1 LLKRIWAPT
10 RCLSPEAYHRAD
22 RPFTGM
28 GEWFLK
34 FGLKGISMAMR
45 RHRFTSESVS
55 MGHPDKV
62 ADRISDSVL
71 DYVLGFD
78 TNARVAC
85 ETFITGDLLVIGGEI
100 RAMGL
105 PPGLNEKLEENARD
119 TIRRI
124 GYSGPGTGFDPDGA
138 KVQIV
143 IQEQSGDIAKGVDGG
158 AKLGAGDQGLM
169 FGYASTETDELMPL
183 PIVLAHRLVVRQAA
197 VREAEIVEGLRP
209 DAKSQVTTAWDDSG
223 VRVVESVLLSTQH
236 HPMWNDRQDVLRD
249 LMVEHVIRPAMGD
262 RWHDDIEVLFNPTG
276 RFEIG
281 GPEGD
286 TGLTGRKII
295 VDTYGGWAR
304 HGGGAFSGKD
314 ASKVDRSASYMAR
327 YVAKNVVAAGLADEC
342 ELRLSYAIGV
352 TDPTAVSVD
361 CKGSEK
367 IDEQTIEKA
376 VMSVFDLTP
385 GGIIDQL
392 DLASPIFE
400 PTAYHGHFGRQPD
413 EAGPGTFTWERTDR
427 VDDLRSAAGR

>member
-1 LLKRIWAPT
+1 
-10 RCLSPEAYHRAD
+10 
-22 RPFTGM
+22 
-28 GEWFLK
+28 
-34 FGLKGISMAMR
+34 
-45 RHRFTSESVS
+45 

-71 DYVLGFD
+71 DYALSFD
-78 TNARVAC
+78 PHARVAC
-85 ETFITGDLLVIGGEI
+85 ETFITGGLLVIGGEI
-100 RAMGL
+100 RATNL
-105 PPGLNEKLEENARD
+105 PDDLNEQIEKQARD

-124 GYSGPGTGFDPDGA
+124 GYTGPGTGFDPDGA
-138 KVQIV
+138 EVLLV
-143 IQEQSGDIAKGVDGG
+143 IQEQSSDIAMGVDGG

-169 FGYASTETDELMPL
+169 FGYASNETDELMPL
-183 PIVLAHRLVVRQAA
+183 SHRLVAKQAE
-197 VREAEIVEGLRP
+197 VREAGGIEGLRP
-209 DAKSQVTTAWDDSG
+209 DAKSQVTTMWDDG
-223 VRVVESVLLSTQH
+223 GPTRVESVLLSTQH
-236 HPMWNDRQDVLRD
+236 HPMWNDRQDELRE
-249 LMVEHVIRPAMGD
+249 LVTEQVIIPALGEW
-262 RWHDDIEVLFNPTG
+262 WHDDIEVLFNPTG
-276 RFEIG
+276 RFETG

-361 CKGSEK
+361 CKGTEK
-367 IDEQTIEKA
+367 VDEEIIEKA
-376 VMSVFDLTP
+376 VMTVFDLTP

-392 DLASPIFE
+392 DLARPIYE

-413 EAGPGTFTWERTDR
+413 EAGPGTFSWERTDK
-427 VDDLRSAAGR
+427 VDELRSAAGV

>member
-1 LLKRIWAPT
+1 
-10 RCLSPEAYHRAD
+10 
-22 RPFTGM
+22 
-28 GEWFLK
+28 
-34 FGLKGISMAMR
+34 
-45 RHRFTSESVS
+45 

-62 ADRISDSVL
+62 ADRISDSVV
-71 DYVLGFD
+71 DRVIGFD
-78 TNARVAC
+78 PHARVAC
-85 ETFITGDLLVIGGEI
+85 ETFITGGLLVIGGEI
-100 RAMGL
+100 RAGHL
-105 PPGLNEKLEENARD
+105 PANLDEQIEESARD

-124 GYSGPGTGFDPDGA
+124 GYTGPGTGFDPDGA
-138 KVQIV
+138 HVKLV
-143 IQEQSGDIAKGVDGG
+143 IQEQSGDIAMGVDGA

-169 FGYASTETDELMPL
+169 FGYASRETDELMPL
-183 PIVLAHRLVVRQAA
+183 PIVLSHRLVARQASA
-197 VREAEIVEGLRP
+197 RETNEVEGLRP
-209 DAKSQVTTAWDDSG
+209 DAKSQVTIVWDDDG
-223 VRVVESVLLSTQH
+223 PKRVESVVLSTQH
-236 HPMWNDRQDVLRD
+236 DPMWNERQEELRD
-249 LMVEHVIRPAMGD
+249 LVTDRVIIPALGEW
-262 RWHDDIEVLFNPTG
+262 WHDDVEVLFNPTG
-276 RFEIG
+276 RFETG

-352 TDPTAVSVD
+352 SDPTAVSVD
-361 CKGSEK
+361 CKRSEHV
-367 IDEQTIEKA
+367 DEQSIEKA

-392 DLASPIFE
+392 DLAHPIFE
-400 PTAYHGHFGRQPD
+400 PTAFHGHFGRQPD

-427 VDDLRSAAGR
+427 VDDLRSAVGP

>member
-1 LLKRIWAPT
+1 
-10 RCLSPEAYHRAD
+10 
-22 RPFTGM
+22 
-28 GEWFLK
+28 
-34 FGLKGISMAMR
+34 MR

-71 DYVLGFD
+71 DYALGLD
-78 TNARVAC
+78 PQARVAC
-85 ETFITGDLLVIGGEI
+85 ETFITGGLLIIGGEI
-100 RAMGL
+100 RAHNL
-105 PPGLNEKLEENARD
+105 PMDLDQRIEEQARD

-138 KVQIV
+138 HVRLVMQK
-143 IQEQSGDIAKGVDGG
+143 QSDDIALGVDGG

-169 FGYASTETDELMPL
+169 FGYASKDTDEFMPL
-183 PIVLAHRLVVRQAA
+183 PIMLSHRLVAQQAA
-197 VREAEIVEGLRP
+197 VREAVGIEGLRP
-209 DAKSQVTTAWDDSG
+209 DAKSQVTTVWDDG
-223 VRVVESVLLSTQH
+223 AAQRVESVLLSTQH
-236 HPMWNDRQDVLRD
+236 HPMWNDRQSDLRE
-249 LMVEHVIRPAMGD
+249 LVTEQVIIPALGD
-262 RWHDDIEVLFNPTG
+262 WWHDDVEVLFNPTG
-276 RFEIG
+276 RFETG

-361 CKGSEK
+361 CKGTERT
-367 IDEQTIEKA
+367 DEQAIERA
-376 VMSVFDLTP
+376 VISVFDLTP
-385 GGIIDQL
+385 GGIIEHL
-392 DLASPIFE
+392 DLARPIFE

-413 EAGPGTFTWERTDR
+413 EAGPGTFSWERTDR
-427 VDDLRSAAGR
+427 IDDLRSAASF

>member
-1 LLKRIWAPT
+1 
-10 RCLSPEAYHRAD
+10 
-22 RPFTGM
+22 
-28 GEWFLK
+28 
-34 FGLKGISMAMR
+34 
-45 RHRFTSESVS
+45 
-55 MGHPDKV
+55 V

-71 DYVLGFD
+71 DYALGFD
-78 TNARVAC
+78 ADGRVAC
-85 ETFITGDLLVIGGEI
+85 ETFITGGLLVIGGEI
-100 RAMGL
+100 RAREL
-105 PPGLNEKLEENARD
+105 PSNLDEQIEESARD

-124 GYSGPGTGFDPDGA
+124 GYAGAGTGFDPDGA
-138 KVQIV
+138 EVRIV
-143 IQEQSGDIAKGVDGG
+143 IQEQSDDIALGVDGG

-169 FGYASTETDELMPL
+169 FGYASNETNELMPL
-183 PIVLAHRLVVRQAA
+183 PIMLSHHLVAKQAA
-197 VREAEIVEGLRP
+197 VRESGRIEGLRP
-209 DAKSQVTTAWDDSG
+209 DAKSQVTTVWDDGGSQ
-223 VRVVESVLLSTQH
+223 RVESVLLSTQH
-236 HPMWNDRQDVLRD
+236 HPMWNERQSDLRD
-249 LMVEHVIRPAMGD
+249 LVVEQVIIPAMGEW
-262 RWHDDIEVLFNPTG
+262 WHDDIEVLFNPTG
-276 RFEIG
+276 RFETG

-361 CKGSEK
+361 CKGSERA
-367 IDEQTIEKA
+367 DEQAIEKA

-385 GGIIDQL
+385 GGIIREL
-392 DLASPIFE
+392 DLARPIFE

-413 EAGPGTFTWERTDR
+413 EAGPGTFSWERTNR
-427 VDDLRSAAGR
+427 IDDLRSAAGV